1 MSLPGPTSF
10 KHIPVLL
17 TQVLAALA
25 PKPGQLYADCTAG
38 LGGHAV
44 AVARQQLSVLNDSP
58 LPHTTNPGLCILND
72 FDPGNLTRAAAA
84 VGEVLSPAFIT
95 QVRGNFAALPSQLA
109 QAATP
114 AHMVLADLGFASNQ
128 IDDPSRGMS
137 FMRDG
142 PLDMRLDPNGPI
154 TAADLVNRSSE
165 QELKQLLYDFG
176 EERDAP
182 RIVRAI
188 VAART
193 QGRISTTSQLA
204 DVIRSAMPPS
214 FKLVTG
220 NDPSTRTFQA
230 LRIAVNDELGNLDAL
245 LDSVADGAKAA
256 ASGSPTWLA
265 PGARVAIIS
274 FHSLEDR
281 AVKRAFAKIVKAGLG
296 TDRRGDISQAD
307 DTERHENPRSRSA
320 KLRVLTLTN
329 S

>member
-1 MSLPGPTSF
+1 MSQPGPASF
-10 KHIPVLL
+10 GHIPVLL

-25 PKPGQLYADCTAG
+25 PKPGELYADCTAG

-44 AVARQQLSVLNDSP
+44 AVARHQLLALNQSGEV
-58 LPHTTNPGLCILND
+58 TTPGLCVLND
-72 FDPGNLTRAAAA
+72 FDPGNLARAAAA
-84 VGEVLSPAFIT
+84 VSDVLTPARVT
-95 QVRGNFAALPSQLA
+95 QVRGNFAALPAELA
-109 QAATP
+109 RRGTP
-114 AHMVLADLGFASNQ
+114 ANMVLADLGFASNQ

-142 PLDMRLDPNGPI
+142 PLDMRLDPTGPI
-154 TAADLVNRSSE
+154 TAADLVNRASE

-188 VAART
+188 VAARA
-193 QGRISTTSQLA
+193 QSRITTTSQLA

-220 NDPSTRTFQA
+220 NDPATRTFQA

-245 LDSVADGAKAA
+245 LDTVADGAKAA

-281 AVKRAFAKIVKAGLG
+281 SVKRAFAKIVKAELA

-320 KLRVLTLTN
+320 KLRVLTLADR
-329 S
+329 

>member
-1 MSLPGPTSF
+1 MSHPGPTSF
-10 KHIPVLL
+10 GHIPVLL
-17 TQVLAALA
+17 PQVLAALA
-25 PKPGQLYADCTAG
+25 PNPGDLYADCTAG

-44 AVARQQLSVLNDSP
+44 AVARQQLQALSQ
-58 LPHTTNPGLCILND
+58 PGFPQSTPAGSCVLND

-84 VGEVLSPAFIT
+84 VGEVLPPAHIT
-95 QVRGNFAALPSQLA
+95 LVRGNFAALPAELA
-109 QAATP
+109 RRATP
-114 AHMVLADLGFASNQ
+114 ANMVLADLGFASNQ

-176 EERDAP
+176 EERDAT

-188 VAART
+188 IAARA
-193 QGRISTTSQLA
+193 QSRITTTTQLA

-256 ASGSPTWLA
+256 ASRSPTWLA

-281 AVKRAFAKIVKAGLG
+281 SVKRAFAKIVKAGLG
-296 TDRRGDISQAD
+296 TDRRGDIAQAD

-320 KLRVLTLTN
+320 KLRVLTLAA